1 MSLKSIRLVF
11 LIGVFAT
18 SFFYAQADKYPK
30 NYSID
35 VIHYNFS
42 IKLSDSTDAIQGEAA
57 ITIKF
62 KKSNVKNIRLDL
74 INKSISRKDKG
85 MLVRSIYSNGELLQ
99 YIHSNDALTIIN
111 NTTPDEGSQKT
122 YIITYEGI
130 PAEGMLIGP
139 TKYGDRSFFTDNWP
153 NKARNW
159 IPTIDHPYDKA
170 TSEFKVYAPST
181 YQVVSNGLLKEES
194 FPEEG
199 IKLTHWSQNV
209 ATASWLYVIGVT
221 KFAVQYVGQFNHKSI
236 QSWVYPKDRDA
247 GFNDFAEPTK
257 QVLKFFSSYIGP
269 YAYEKIANVQVA
281 GTGGGME
288 AASSIFYNENL
299 ITGNGTKR
307 TRNVIIHEL
316 AHQWFGN
323 AVTES
328 TWDDVW
334 LSEGFATFFT
344 LLFIENAYGHKEFV
358 EGLIDAKKILDK
370 NFANESDTYII
381 SDRSAENGPVSSYAI
396 TYQKGAWVLH
406 MLRELIG
413 DANFKKG
420 IQAYYNQFMNGNA
433 STNDFRVVMEKA
445 SGKNLKVFFNQW
457 LYSNEKLMLEARWKY
472 EKKSKQIIIDLTQI
486 QASGFLFD
494 MPLEIGIVKKGDKK
508 PKISDFSLNTKNKK
522 IYIPSNHEPLE
533 IIIDP
538 NLKLL
543 ATTNISQIK

>member
-1 MSLKSIRLVF
+1 MPLKSIHTVF
-11 LIGVFAT
+11 LIGLFTT
-18 SFFYAQADKYPK
+18 SFISAHADKYPK
-30 NYSID
+30 NHSID
-35 VIHYNFS
+35 VMHYDFT
-42 IKLSDSTDAIQGEAA
+42 IRVSDSTDAIQGKAV

-62 KKSNVKNIRLDL
+62 KKNDVKTLRLDL

-85 MLVRSIYSNGELLQ
+85 MIVRSIYSNGELVE
-99 YIHSNDALTIIN
+99 YIHSNDAVTIIN
-111 NTTPDEGSQKT
+111 NTAPDSGSQKT
-122 YIITYEGI
+122 YIITYDGI

-170 TSEFKVYAPST
+170 TSEFKVYAPSA

-209 ATASWLYVIGVT
+209 ATAPWLYVIGVT
-221 KFAVQYVGQFNHKSI
+221 KFAVQYVDQFNHKSI

-247 GFNDFAEPTK
+247 GFTDFAEPTK
-257 QVLKFFSSYIGP
+257 EVLNFFSNYIGP

-299 ITGNGTKR
+299 VTGNRTKR

-328 TWDDVW
+328 SWDDVW

-344 LLFIENAYGHKEFV
+344 LLFIEKAYGHEEYV

-370 NFANESDTYII
+370 NFTNEPDRYII
-381 SDRSAENGPVSSYAI
+381 SDRSAEDGPVSSYAI

-420 IQAYYNQFMNGNA
+420 IQAYYNRFMNENA
-433 STNDFRVVMEKA
+433 CTNDFRDAMEKA

-457 LYSNEKLMLEARWKY
+457 LYSNENLLIEASWQY
-472 EKKSKQIIIDLTQI
+472 EKKSKQIIIDLTQM
-486 QASGFLFD
+486 QASKFLFD
-494 MPLEIGIVKKGDKK
+494 IPVEIGIIKEGEIKQTNFKF
-508 PKISDFSLNTKNKK
+508 ILNKKNKK
-522 IYIPSNHEPLE
+522 IYIPSNSAPQK
-533 IIIDP
+533 ITIDP

-543 ATTNISQIK
+543 ATTNIYQVK

>member
-1 MSLKSIRLVF
+1 MLLKSIRLVF
-11 LIGVFAT
+11 LVGGFAT
-18 SFFYAQADKYPK
+18 SFFSAKADKYPK

-35 VIHYNFS
+35 VIHYNFT

-62 KKSNVKNIRLDL
+62 KKSDVKNIRLDL

-111 NTTPDEGSQKT
+111 NTAPDSGSQKT

-130 PAEGMLIGP
+130 PSDGMLIGP

-199 IKLTHWSQNV
+199 IKLTHWSQHV
-209 ATASWLYVIGVT
+209 ATAPWLYVIGVT
-221 KFAVQYVGQFNHKSI
+221 KFAVQYVDQFNNKSI
-236 QSWVYPKDRDA
+236 QSWVYPRDRDA
-247 GFNDFAEPTK
+247 GFTDFAEPTK
-257 QVLKFFSSYIGP
+257 QVLEFFSNYVGP
-269 YAYEKIANVQVA
+269 FAYEKIANVQVA

-299 ITGNGTKR
+299 ITGNRTKR

-344 LLFIENAYGHKEFV
+344 LLFIENTYGHKEFV

-370 NFANESDTYII
+370 NFTTESDTHII
-381 SDRSAENGPVSSYAI
+381 SDRSAEDGSVSSYAI

-413 DANFKKG
+413 DVNFKKG

-433 STNDFRVVMEKA
+433 CTNDFREAMEKV
-445 SGKNLKVFFNQW
+445 SGKNLEVFFNQW
-457 LYSNEKLMLEARWKY
+457 LYSNEKLLLEASWQY

-486 QASGFLFD
+486 QESEFLFD
-494 MPLEIGIVKKGDKK
+494 VPLEIGIIKKGDAT
-508 PKISDFSLNTKNKK
+508 PKISHFNLNTKNK
-522 IYIPSNHEPLE
+522 IFYIPSNVEPLE

-543 ATTNISQIK
+543 ATTNIYQVK